1 MTLAQLLEAMNAAK
15 AALEAKPED
24 EALKTKYEEAK
35 AAYEAKKAEE
45 EGDDEDED
53 SLDESSLDE
62 KTKKYIAKL
71 RKENGNHRTKAKDLK
86 SKLQTSEEQKK
97 AILKAAGIE
106 FEDEKPEEKLKSLSA
121 QNEQLLFEKALS
133 ESALSHGIPAE
144 GFKYYKFLMTEALGE
159 LDEGEELSDERID
172 EIVQE
177 AKGFKGGK
185 KPPANSSVN
194 GGGNGGGNPPPPKKE
209 GDNVVTLD
217 KFLAMGTLAKSD
229 LYLKSRAL
237 YEQLYAEAKA
247 KKKLV

>member
-1 MTLAQLLEAMNAAK
+1 MNLAQLLEAMNAAK
-15 AALEAKPED
+15 TASEAKPED
-24 EALKTKYEEAK
+24 EALKKAYEDAK

-71 RKENGNHRTKAKDLK
+71 RKESGNHRVKSKELK
-86 SKLQTSEEQKK
+86 SKLAASEEQKK

-106 FEDEKPEEKLKSLSA
+106 LEDEQPEQKIQSLSA

-133 ESALSHGIPAE
+133 DSAITHGIPAE
-144 GFKYYKFLMTEALGE
+144 GFKYFKYLMHEALGE
-159 LDEGEELSDERID
+159 LEEGEELSDEKIE
-172 EIVQE
+172 EIVKE
-177 AKGFKGGK
+177 AKAFNGK
-185 KPPANSSVN
+185 KPANSSVGA
-194 GGGNGGGNPPPPKKE
+194 GGGKGGNPPPPKKE
-209 GDNVVTLD
+209 GDNVVTLE

-229 LYLKSRAL
+229 LYLKNRAK
-237 YEQLYAEAKA
+237 YEELYAEAKA